1 MNIESNLLGITFA
14 VLTPFDVLIET
25 ERAPILSLSSVKAIK
40 HPFRKGKNFTR
51 KILRLSDLAERTI
64 NVLDPPTSTENRT
77 YYK

>member
-40 HPFRKGKNFTR
+40 HPFSKGKNFT
-51 KILRLSDLAERTI
+51 
-64 NVLDPPTSTENRT
+64 
-77 YYK
+77 